1 MTACELNQIFVGEV
15 ASVQNYG
22 AFVRIPGCKQQ
33 GLVHKSQVSSSHVD
47 DVAEVLNRG
56 DKIWCKVISIA
67 DDGKIAL
74 SMKLVNQGN
83 GKDLDPNGVQLQ
95 LDEQKK
101 KRYDPKAE
109 RKAIELGA
117 VYKTV
122 CSQCKTPGHIA
133 KYCFTKP
140 GGKTYDLLPSEE
152 EEEVMQVVPK
162 TQKSLPP
169 NTELE
174 HEVEPLRKE
183 KETKEKKH
191 KSKKSKKRKKSK
203 KHDDSDSDE
212 SDDGEKS
219 KKKKKKSK
227 EQKKKK
233 RKRKYSTSDSD
244 SSDSSVS
251 SHENRKRSKKCKH
264 SKAKHSD

>member
-101 KRYDPKAE
+101 KRFDPKAE
-109 RKAIELGA
+109 RKAIELDA
-117 VYKTV
+117 IYKTV

-140 GGKTYDLLPSEE
+140 GGKTYELLPSEE
-152 EEEVMQVVPK
+152 EEE
-162 TQKSLPP
+162 
-169 NTELE
+169 
-174 HEVEPLRKE
+174 
-183 KETKEKKH
+183 
-191 KSKKSKKRKKSK
+191 
-203 KHDDSDSDE
+203 
-212 SDDGEKS
+212 
-219 KKKKKKSK
+219 
-227 EQKKKK
+227 

>member
-101 KRYDPKAE
+101 KRFDPKAE
-109 RKAIELGA
+109 RKAIELDA
-117 VYKTV
+117 IYKTV

-140 GGKTYDLLPSEE
+140 GGKTYELLPSEE
-152 EEEVMQVVPK
+152 EEEVIQVVPK
-162 TQKSLPP
+162 TQKSSPL

-183 KETKEKKH
+183 KEKKH

-212 SDDGEKS
+212 SNNGEKS